1 MKDFYA
7 CNNMDVWKHGKPESQ
22 KSQPVRA
29 GVNRVTL
36 AGTALLLLVDNK
48 EEGFWKKLWERARV

>member
-1 MKDFYA
+1 
-7 CNNMDVWKHGKPESQ
+7 MDVQNHDKTESQ
-22 KSQPVRA
+22 KSQPVTA

-48 EEGFWKKLWERARV
+48 EVGFWKKLWERTRV